1 VRAALLVLAAAAAGA
16 ALVGGYA
23 ALGGGDFEPPETGD
37 PCERR
42 DFGQPEGTDELI
54 ERIVLTAIDRAACD
68 LNATRE
74 RVVLALATESQ
85 RATLARRLGVREQ
98 RVEEA
103 LRDGFVAA
111 VDEAERVDALGGT
124 TAALLRVAARSLP
137 LDLVLA
143 ALEQFAD

>member
-1 VRAALLVLAAAAAGA
+1 VRTWLLVLASAAAAA

-23 ALGGGDFEPPETGD
+23 ALGGGDFEPPETNE
-37 PCERR
+37 P
-42 DFGQPEGTDELI
+42 I
-54 ERIVLTAIDRAACD
+54 ERIVLTAIDRTACD

-124 TAALLRVAARSLP
+124 TASLLRVAARSLP